1 MNDQRYGLASKVLKG
16 SAVLFMSQG
25 ATMLLYFLA
34 QRVILSTLT
43 KEENGV
49 LFGERRF
56 VDLILILLVDF
67 GMNGVAMRRMVM
79 QPDRASAVLSST
91 VAIRF
96 ILWIPATA
104 ISLVYAQAFGYS
116 LIEVGVWCFFLLISS
131 RSGLIRYTYEL
142 PFRSKVRFGWVAALS
157 ILDAVLFLVLV
168 WFWRHDLTP
177 TSVIIAFAIST
188 IPGFVLML
196 LYDRGR
202 TINLNFV
209 EAAEIKTLLKES
221 LPVILALVFVHIH
234 DKVDAMLL
242 QWFTDAREVGI
253 FGAAYVSLAPL
264 TSTVPLAASMA
275 IIPVIARLAKEDWAE
290 CQRYAMT
297 GLRFLVLIAVMACT
311 VLSVL
316 TPYVIELVSKGVYAD
331 NELHFFLFLW
341 MPLPIFILV
350 YVQELTVAL
359 GRQKVNI
366 PIAGTLA
373 LVTVVGGLIA
383 IPQWHALGA
392 VWVKLVSV
400 VLGAFVAVGLFRRIL
415 GSVLTLP
422 FVGSIAI
429 VSMVGVGTAVVL
441 PPLLGTV
448 PAALAAGMVTFAC
461 AVLVGMIR
469 RSDLH
474 LVRRILSTR
483 A

>member
-1 MNDQRYGLASKVLKG
+1 
-16 SAVLFMSQG
+16 
-25 ATMLLYFLA
+25 
-34 QRVILSTLT
+34 
-43 KEENGV
+43 
-49 LFGERRF
+49 
-56 VDLILILLVDF
+56 
-67 GMNGVAMRRMVM
+67 
-79 QPDRASAVLSST
+79 
-91 VAIRF
+91 
-96 ILWIPATA
+96 
-104 ISLVYAQAFGYS
+104 
-116 LIEVGVWCFFLLISS
+116 
-131 RSGLIRYTYEL
+131 
-142 PFRSKVRFGWVAALS
+142 
-157 ILDAVLFLVLV
+157 
-168 WFWRHDLTP
+168 
-177 TSVIIAFAIST
+177 
-188 IPGFVLML
+188 
-196 LYDRGR
+196 
-202 TINLNFV
+202 
-209 EAAEIKTLLKES
+209 
-221 LPVILALVFVHIH
+221 VHIH

-316 TPYVIELVSKGVYAD
+316 TPYVVELVSKGVYAD
-331 NELHFFLFLW
+331 NQLHFFLFLW